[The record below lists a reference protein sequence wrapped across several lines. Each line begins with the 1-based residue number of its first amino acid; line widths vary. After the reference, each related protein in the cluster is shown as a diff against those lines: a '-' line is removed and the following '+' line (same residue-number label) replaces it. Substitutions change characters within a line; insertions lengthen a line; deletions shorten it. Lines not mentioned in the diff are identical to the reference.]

1 MLRATDLTVEIGPR
15 LLVADASFTV
25 APGDVVGLVGPNG
38 AGKTT
43 LLGTLAEAAR
53 ATGALMGSAG
63 PAEDPEAT
71 QVPGNPGV
79 QLTGTL
85 AWLPQEPPPTRE
97 STGLARLLSARGLDR
112 ARQELEAARLRIDA
126 TADARA
132 RDRAIKCFSNLQER
146 EVRAASEARRR
157 KVLDRDIKRLS
168 AFVEKYRH
176 ANEVMARRAIV
187 TERRV
192 ERMKA
197 SLVPERRG

>member
-85 AWLPQEPPPTRE
+85 AWLPQESPPTRE

-126 TADARA
+126 TADARPRPRHQVLLEPA
-132 RDRAIKCFSNLQER
+132 GALRDER
-146 EVRAASEARRR
+146 
-157 KVLDRDIKRLS
+157 
-168 AFVEKYRH
+168 
-176 ANEVMARRAIV
+176 
-187 TERRV
+187 
-192 ERMKA
+192 
-197 SLVPERRG
+197 